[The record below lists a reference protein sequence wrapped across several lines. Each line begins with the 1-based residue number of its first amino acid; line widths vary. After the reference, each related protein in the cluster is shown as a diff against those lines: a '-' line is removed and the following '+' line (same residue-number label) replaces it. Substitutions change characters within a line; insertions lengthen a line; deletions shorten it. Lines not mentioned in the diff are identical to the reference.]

1 MEFDIAGNPDYGRL
15 EVALAPG
22 EAIQAEAGAM
32 SWMSSGLHVQSR
44 LIGGLL
50 QAAVRRVVGGESL
63 FVGEYSAYGAGG
75 NVAFAPAE
83 PGSVLHRRLEGDS
96 FILTAGSFLAC
107 TPGIRLKTRFGGL
120 KAFFSG
126 EGAFFVECSG
136 VGDLFFNAYGG
147 VIEREVDGA
156 LVVDTG
162 HLVAWEPSLSYT
174 VGGMGGLKQT
184 FFSGE
189 GLVLRLEGRGKVF
202 LQTRTIPSLAG
213 WVVPFLPS

>member
-1 MEFDIAGNPDYGRL
+1 MEFDLAGNPDYGRL
-15 EVALAPG
+15 EVTLSPG
-22 EAIQAEAGAM
+22 ETILAEAGAM
-32 SWMSSGLHVQSR
+32 SWMSHGLQAHSR

-63 FVGEYSAYGAGG
+63 FVGEYSAHGASGS
-75 NVAFAPAE
+75 VAFAPSE
-83 PGSVLHRRLEGDS
+83 PGSVLHRRLKGDS

-107 TPGIRLKTRFGGL
+107 TPEIQLQTRFGGL

-126 EGAFFVECSG
+126 EGAFFLECSG

-147 VIEREVDGA
+147 VIERQVDGA

-189 GLVLRLEGRGKVF
+189 GLVLRLEGRGKVY
-202 LQTRTIPSLAG
+202 LQTRTVPSLAG
-213 WVVPFLPS
+213 WVMPFLPS

>member
-1 MEFDIAGNPDYGRL
+1 MEFEVVGNTDYGRL
-15 EVALAPG
+15 EVTLAPG
-22 EAIQAEAGAM
+22 ESILAEAGAM
-32 SWMSSGLHVQSR
+32 SWMASGLQMQSR

-50 QAAVRRVVGGESL
+50 QAAIRRVVGGESL
-63 FVGEYSAYGAGG
+63 FVGEYSAYGERGA
-75 NVAFAPAE
+75 VAFAPSE
-83 PGSVLHRRLEGDS
+83 PGSVLHRRLKGDS

-107 TPGIRLKTRFGGL
+107 TPGVQLQTRFGGL

-126 EGAFFVECSG
+126 EGAFFLECSG
-136 VGDLFFNAYGG
+136 MGDLFFNAYGG
-147 VIEREVDGA
+147 VIERQVDGA

-202 LQTRTIPSLAG
+202 LQTRTVPSLAG
-213 WVVPFLPS
+213 WIMPFLPS